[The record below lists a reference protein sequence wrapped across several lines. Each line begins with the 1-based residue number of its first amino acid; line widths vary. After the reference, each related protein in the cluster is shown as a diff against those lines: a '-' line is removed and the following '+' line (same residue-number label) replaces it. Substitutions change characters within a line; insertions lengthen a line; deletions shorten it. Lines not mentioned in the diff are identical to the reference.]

1 MWFIRK
7 VGPNEALIISGGAA
21 KPRVV
26 VGSSTW
32 ISPFYQRADALSLE
46 IMTLT
51 VRTPAVYTQ
60 EGVALSVDGVAQ
72 VKVARDEEAIR
83 TAAQQFLGKKPQEIA
98 QIALQTLEGHQRAMM
113 AQMTVEQI
121 YKDRDTFAKQVREV
135 ATVDMARMGMEIVS
149 FTISTISDEKGYLDA
164 LGVKR
169 TSQVKRDAA
178 IGEAEASKESSVRE
192 ADARRESEAA
202 RLRSE
207 QAVAESQRDFE
218 LAQAG
223 YEKEI
228 NTAKAAS
235 ELAYKLEEARLQQKI
250 REEELTVNVIERH
263 KQIEIQEQE
272 IERRE
277 KELDA
282 TVRKPAEAERYR
294 LETEAAGRRAQIIA
308 EAEAEAQARKL
319 KGEADAAAQANAL
332 RLKGQAEADAILA
345 KGQAEAE
352 AMRLKAESWKQY
364 GQAAL
369 AERVLDALPELARA
383 VAEPLAKTDKITVIS
398 NGASG
403 GTGAASLTQ
412 DVTGVVAQLPA
423 VVESLTGIDLI
434 GALKDLQVGG
444 TNGSSGQKVS

>member
-1 MWFIRK
+1 MFIRT

-32 ISPFYQRADALSLE
+32 ISPLFQRADLLSLE

-51 VRTPAVYTQ
+51 VRTPNVYTQ

-72 VKVARDEEAIR
+72 VKVAQDEDAIR

-113 AQMTVEQI
+113 AQMTVDQI

-135 ATVDMARMGMEIVS
+135 ASVDMARMGMEIVS
-149 FTISTISDEKGYLDA
+149 FTISNISDEKGYLDA

-169 TSQVKRDAA
+169 TSQVKRDAT
-178 IGEAEASKESSVRE
+178 IGQAEASKESSVRE

-223 YEKEI
+223 YEKQI
-228 NTAKAAS
+228 NTARAAS

-250 REEELTVNVIERH
+250 REEELTIQVIERR
-263 KQIEIQEQE
+263 KQIEVQEQE
-272 IERRE
+272 ILRRE

-294 LETEAAGRRAQIIA
+294 LETAAAGRRAQIIA
-308 EAEAEAQARKL
+308 EAEA
-319 KGEADAAAQANAL
+319 AAQA
-332 RLKGQAEADAILA
+332 LKLQGQAEADAILA
-345 KGQAEAE
+345 RGQAEAE
-352 AMRLKAESWKQY
+352 SMRLKAESWKQY

-369 AERVLDALPELARA
+369 AERMLEALPELARA
-383 VAEPLAKTDKITVIS
+383 IAEPLGKTDKITVIS
-398 NGASG
+398 NGGSN
-403 GTGAASLTQ
+403 GTGAAKLTQ
-412 DVTGVVAQLPA
+412 DITGVIAQLPA
-423 VVESLTGIDLI
+423 VVESMTGIDLI
-434 GALKDLQVGG
+434 SALKGLQVGEA
-444 TNGSSGQKVS
+444 QKPS